1 MKSDHLYPCL
11 EFNNCTN
18 CLEWWNL
25 FLYRVLLSHEN
36 TLLLMNI
43 HCGHAGP
50 DLKKDDNSC
59 SFMAALSKDCIG
71 DQ

>member
-50 DLKKDDNSC
+50 D
-59 SFMAALSKDCIG
+59 
-71 DQ
+71 